1 MTIRTRFVE
10 VVTDPALVPFR
21 FRERQ
26 LNNRPQRRGD
36 IDGAQFIAEGDLVV
50 LRALETGFTPNTI
63 LCDPNQVHRL
73 EPFLHLL
80 GDTEVLVAEESV
92 RREATG
98 LALALSMVGLFVKPP
113 ASDVAT
119 LLSKHSRIVMLSQID
134 NPTNVGAIMRSA
146 QAFGFHGVVLDS
158 ETSDPFTRR
167 ALRVSMGTSFDASI
181 CRVAQLAPVLEEF
194 HANGFTSCA
203 LTPARDAFNM
213 ADIDPIEKLI
223 LILGSEREGLEESVM
238 NAATMRVRIP
248 MAEGIDSLN
257 VAAAAAVACYGLTS
271 RSG

>member
-1 MTIRTRFVE
+1 
-10 VVTDPALVPFR
+10 
-21 FRERQ
+21 
-26 LNNRPQRRGD
+26 
-36 IDGAQFIAEGDLVV
+36 
-50 LRALETGFTPNTI
+50 
-63 LCDPNQVHRL
+63 
-73 EPFLHLL
+73 LL
-80 GDTEVLVAEESV
+80 GDTEVLVAEESI

-113 ASDVAT
+113 ASDIAT

-167 ALRVSMGTSFDASI
+167 ALRVSMGTSFDANI
-181 CRVAQLAPVLEEF
+181 CRVTQLAPVLEEF

-203 LTPARDAFNM
+203 LTPARDAHNI

-223 LILGSEREGLEESVM
+223 LILGSEREGLEASVM
-238 NAATMRVRIP
+238 NAATMRVKLLDDSRISL
-248 MAEGIDSLN
+248 ARVKLTAVGIDSSKDPTANFTLQNGLVGDRVSSPSYSETFQQGMFTPASN
-257 VAAAAAVACYGLTS
+257 VSGTKWAVSLEIQDGS
-271 RSG
+271 NPSVFIDGGFIVFP